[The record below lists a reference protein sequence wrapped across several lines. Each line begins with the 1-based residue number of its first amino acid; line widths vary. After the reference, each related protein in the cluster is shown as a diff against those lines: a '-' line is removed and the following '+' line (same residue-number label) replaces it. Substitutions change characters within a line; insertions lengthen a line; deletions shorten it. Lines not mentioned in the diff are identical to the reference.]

1 MNVQGIAI
9 GAIAFIIIG
18 VFHPIVVKAEYRFGT
33 RIWPVFLLVG
43 ILALV
48 LSLFVDYVIGSAAL
62 GVFGFASLWSI
73 REIFEQAERVERGWF
88 PRNPKR
94 EY

>member
-1 MNVQGIAI
+1 MNIQGILI
-9 GAIAFIIIG
+9 GAIAFVIIG
-18 VFHPIVVKAEYRFGT
+18 VFHPIVVNTEYRFGT

-43 ILALV
+43 ILTLV
-48 LSLFVDYVIGSAAL
+48 LSLFVDNVIGSAAF

-73 REIFEQAERVERGWF
+73 REIFEQAQRVERGWF
-88 PRNPKR
+88 PQNPKR

>member
-1 MNVQGIAI
+1 MNIEGILI
-9 GAIAFIIIG
+9 GAIAFVIIG

-33 RIWPVFLLVG
+33 RIWPVFFLVG

-48 LSLFVDYVIGSAAL
+48 LSLFAKNVIGSAAL

-73 REIFEQAERVERGWF
+73 REIFEQAQRVKRGWF
-88 PRNPKR
+88 PRNPER